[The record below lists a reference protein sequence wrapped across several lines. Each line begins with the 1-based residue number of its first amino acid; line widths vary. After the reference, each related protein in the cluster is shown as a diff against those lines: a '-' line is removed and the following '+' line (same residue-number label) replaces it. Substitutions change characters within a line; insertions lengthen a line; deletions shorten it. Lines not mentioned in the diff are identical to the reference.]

1 MKLVLCLFYYLQQN
15 KFSEYGIFLD
25 YQTDKSLAKHMGQ
38 GDPSGC
44 SHKAKPSELL
54 WIAPTQRL
62 VIKWQKD

>member
-54 WIAPTQRL
+54 
-62 VIKWQKD
+62 